1 MRPRHTHTWSPP
13 RAACTALAALGVIG
27 SLASCGGEDTY
38 RNTDRP
44 PSPIVLTA
52 TITKQEVTVSPR
64 SFGAGPVSLVIANE
78 TQAAQQVTFESAGQD
93 KGFRSRTA
101 PINPSDTATLKVD
114 VPEGR
119 AVVRVAGD
127 SIRQARVRAG
137 AERASAQD
145 DLLQP

>member
-1 MRPRHTHTWSPP
+1 MRPRDTQTSSRA
-13 RAACTALAALGVIG
+13 RAAWTAVAALGLLGPV
-27 SLASCGGEDTY
+27 AACGDRGPD
-38 RNTDRP
+38 RDADRP
-44 PSPIVLTA
+44 PAPIVLTA
-52 TITKQEVTVSPR
+52 TITKQQITVSPR

-78 TQAAQQVTFESAGQD
+78 TEAAQQVTFESAGSE

-101 PINPSDTATLKVD
+101 PINPSDTATLKID

-145 DLLQP
+145 ELLQP